1 MFVDLTANLASELIT
16 RTSETARVQQMVQL
30 SLAPVF
36 LLAAIGAVLNVM
48 NVRLIWIV
56 DRVSAIEAGTAEDRA
71 HEELAALRRRQK
83 FASLAITFSS
93 VAALIIC
100 LVIALMFISAFVRP
114 AMGTL
119 VAICWVGAML
129 LVIGSLIFF
138 MRETQIAA
146 ASAKERRALSRAI
159 EKQLDEQEG

>member
-1 MFVDLTANLASELIT
+1 MIDITANLASDLIT
-16 RTSETARVQQMVQL
+16 RTSETARVQQIVQL

-56 DRVSAIEAGTAEDRA
+56 DRVNAIESGTAERRA
-71 HEELAALRRRQK
+71 DEELAALRRRQK
-83 FASLAITFSS
+83 FASLAINLSS

-100 LVIALMFISAFVRP
+100 LVIALMFISAFIRP
-114 AMGTL
+114 AIGSL
-119 VAICWVGAML
+119 VAICWVGAMV

-138 MRETQIAA
+138 MRETQIAT

-159 EKQLDEQEG
+159 EEQLEEQEG